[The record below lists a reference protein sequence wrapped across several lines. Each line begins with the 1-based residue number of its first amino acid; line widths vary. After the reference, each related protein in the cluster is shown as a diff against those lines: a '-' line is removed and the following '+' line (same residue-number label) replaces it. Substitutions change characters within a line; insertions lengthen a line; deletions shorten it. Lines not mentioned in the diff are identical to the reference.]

1 MAGTVADDACASHL
15 GYLRFLGLT
24 DSLTVVL
31 GFRFAVDFV
40 TNRPVFAERCRFPDP
55 LPLRPLA
62 IVIFLPW
69 YLR

>member
-1 MAGTVADDACASHL
+1 MPVSHL
-15 GYLRFLGLT
+15 GYLRFLGST

-31 GFRFAVDFV
+31 GFRFAVDSL

-62 IVIFLPW
+62 IVIFPSLISVRGAGA
-69 YLR
+69 LAA